1 MAHVLEIAD
10 EVYRSL
16 VDAAHDRGT
25 TPQQLLEEWLT
36 ALSQQAVRRNG
47 TSDSELKPHD
57 RSIEQPD
64 PWRGF
69 VGAAE
74 ATDPDVLER
83 HDHYL
88 AEEYA
93 DTTTSIDDPVC

>member
-10 EVYRSL
+10 EAYRSL

-36 ALSQQAVRRNG
+36 ALSQQTARRNG
-47 TSDSELKPHD
+47 NAESELQPPG
-57 RSIEQPD
+57 RSNERPD

-69 VGAAE
+69 LSAAE
-74 ATDPDVLER
+74 ATEPDVLER

-88 AEEYA
+88 ADEYVGIPQN
-93 DTTTSIDDPVC
+93 TDDAIR